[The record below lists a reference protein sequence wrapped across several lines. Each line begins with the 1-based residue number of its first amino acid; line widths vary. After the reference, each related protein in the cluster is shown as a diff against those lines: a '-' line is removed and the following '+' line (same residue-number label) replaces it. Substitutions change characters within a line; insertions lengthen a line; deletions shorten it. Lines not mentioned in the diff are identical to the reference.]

1 MSRHLNEIDKALIKE
16 DLNNG
21 LSCNHVATKRGFARS
36 TIQKY
41 CNLFKSE
48 IPTSRKYGSGR
59 ISKITFDMKIYIK
72 SLYESNSF
80 ITSLEISKKIE
91 EKFNIKISRPTVSR
105 TLKNFGLL
113 TKIAVKKPLLKPIN
127 IVKRFKISE
136 NFLGMKNETLKRII
150 FTDETKFNLFN
161 SDGAQYVR
169 YYPGKR
175 YDMKN
180 TIGTV
185 KHNGGCIMV
194 WGSISY
200 QGTERLVFIA
210 NTMIGA
216 AYKQIFAQNL
226 RQSAIEMGLDDLSY
240 SKIIITNTHLM

>member
-21 LSCNHVATKRGFARS
+21 LSCNHVVTKRGFARS

-113 TKIAVKKPLLKPIN
+113 TKIAVKKPLLRPIN

-150 FTDETKFNLFN
+150 FTDKTKFNLFN

-169 YYPGKR
+169 YYPGK
-175 YDMKN
+175 
-180 TIGTV
+180 G
-185 KHNGGCIMV
+185 
-194 WGSISY
+194 
-200 QGTERLVFIA
+200 
-210 NTMIGA
+210 MI
-216 AYKQIFAQNL
+216 
-226 RQSAIEMGLDDLSY
+226 
-240 SKIIITNTHLM
+240 